1 MVISVAILAMF
12 ASSWLLACVNFG
24 RELGVALQP
33 QAPNVA
39 ASDSLGSAGSRR
51 LLAAKKPAPKPTKKV
66 PTAKVSLVGGSATK
80 VTVVKKTPVISV
92 AKGATAGTTVR
103 RQIPHFY

>member
-1 MVISVAILAMF
+1 MS
-12 ASSWLLACVNFG
+12 
-24 RELGVALQP
+24 ELGVALRL

-39 ASDSLGSAGSRR
+39 ASDSLGSADSRR
-51 LLAAKKPAPKPTKKV
+51 LLAAKKPAPKPKPAKKPTKKI

-103 RQIPHFY
+103 SQTPHSYFRLAFINDQLPL

>member
-1 MVISVAILAMF
+1 MS
-12 ASSWLLACVNFG
+12 
-24 RELGVALQP
+24 ELGVALRP

-51 LLAAKKPAPKPTKKV
+51 LLAAKKPAPKPAKKPTPKPAKKV

-103 RQIPHFY
+103 SQTPHSYFRLAFINDQLPL